1 MEQKSGSVGCN
12 MTVKQFAKDSSKIRD
27 FRVCS
32 EMGTISGIWALL
44 VLAGVLLTAFIY
56 RIFN

>member
-1 MEQKSGSVGCN
+1 